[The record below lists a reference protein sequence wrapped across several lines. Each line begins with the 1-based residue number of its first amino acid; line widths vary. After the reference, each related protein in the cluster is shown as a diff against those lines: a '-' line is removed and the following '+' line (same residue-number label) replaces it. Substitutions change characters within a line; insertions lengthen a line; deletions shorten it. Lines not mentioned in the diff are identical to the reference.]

1 MKANLLLKQMLIIT
15 ITCFVVSGCG
25 SNSEETIDSSS
36 ALPWMDK
43 IVDAP
48 EDLDSDNVYTFVCE
62 SIIKKPVRMTTTCAD
77 FGEEVLDI
85 KWSTWG
91 ARGAKGIG
99 IYSVNNCQPDC
110 SDGTR
115 VTTPVYLW
123 LNGTTTD
130 GRNYYLNDLFI
141 VPKDTYKSKS
151 STSVVKDSQFSEE
164 FSLENRKL
172 HGQKW
177 NLVDFWKSNPK
188 FRDDLPE

>member
-1 MKANLLLKQMLIIT
+1 MKANLLLKKLFIIT
-15 ITCFVVSGCG
+15 VTCFIVTSCG
-25 SNSEETIDSSS
+25 SNREETIDSSS
-36 ALPWMDK
+36 ALPWID
-43 IVDAP
+43 IFVEAP
-48 EDLDSDNVYTFVCE
+48 EDLASENVYTFVCE
-62 SIIKKPVRMTTTCAD
+62 SIIKKPERVTTTCAD

-85 KWSTWG
+85 KWATWG

-99 IYSVNNCQPDC
+99 THSVNNCLPDC

-141 VPKDTYKSKS
+141 VPKDTYMSKS

-164 FSLENRKL
+164 FSLENRIL

-188 FRDDLPE
+188 FRDNLPE